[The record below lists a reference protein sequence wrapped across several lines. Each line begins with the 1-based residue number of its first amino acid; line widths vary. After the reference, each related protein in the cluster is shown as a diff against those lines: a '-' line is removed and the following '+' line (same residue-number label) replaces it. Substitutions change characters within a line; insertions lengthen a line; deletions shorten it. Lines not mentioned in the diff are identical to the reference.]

1 MGGSHGISIGDLSAR
16 TGVNIETVR
25 YYEKIGLLPAPART
39 EGRHRVYEPAHVAR
53 LTFVRRSREL
63 GFSLDEVR
71 SLLKLVDGGHYACSD
86 VQTVTLEHLQDVQK
100 KIADLKR
107 LARTLSE
114 AASRCQGGSVPDCP
128 IIEALYTPMLNAR
141 A

>member
-1 MGGSHGISIGDLSAR
+1 MGKSQGISIGDLSAW

-25 YYEKIGLLPAPART
+25 YYEKIGLLPAPGRT
-39 EGRHRVYEPAHVAR
+39 EGRHRLYEPAHVAR

-86 VQTVTLEHLQDVQK
+86 VQTVTLERLEDVRK

-107 LARTLSE
+107 LEQTLSDV
-114 AASRCQGGSVPDCP
+114 ASRCQGGSVPDCP
-128 IIEALYTPMLNAR
+128 IVEALYTPKHSAR